1 MARLSAIAMFDGR
14 GMGDDTAAGE
24 SLVSGRVR
32 DPAGEPDDADLIVR
46 VGRGDRSAARLLMLR
61 NLPRVLGLARRMLND
76 EMEAEDIAQETFIRV
91 WKAAP
96 RWQAGSAQVSTWMC
110 RIAINLCYDRL
121 RRRREVLTDTPPE
134 QIDGAPDAE
143 TAMTRAQSGD
153 RIAAAMAQ
161 LPDRQRQAL
170 ELVHFQE
177 MSNIDAADIMSV
189 SVEAMESLLAR
200 GRRKLKAILTGD
212 APDLMASYTGQ
223 RDARYGATQ

>member
-46 VGRGDRSAARLLMLR
+46 VGRGDRSAARLLMSR
-61 NLPRVLGLARRMLND
+61 NLPRILGLARRMLND

>member
-1 MARLSAIAMFDGR
+1 
-14 GMGDDTAAGE
+14 
-24 SLVSGRVR
+24 
-32 DPAGEPDDADLIVR
+32 
-46 VGRGDRSAARLLMLR
+46 
-61 NLPRVLGLARRMLND
+61 
-76 EMEAEDIAQETFIRV
+76 
-91 WKAAP
+91 
-96 RWQAGSAQVSTWMC
+96 MC